1 MGKGSK
7 PSKPE
12 PIPPTATEIELAR
25 ISAEKWNDFTQRYMP
40 VEGVLRDRVNAL
52 DSDSAYNRAMA
63 IAANNAST
71 QLGGASMAAA
81 QQMAGGGSP
90 LAMLSAYTGANDMVA
105 KGMAGQYMNQR
116 GNFLNQGKALMEM
129 GSGISGQGM
138 GAFKSV
144 ASYDTS
150 EANRAYADKVGRNL
164 ADSSQRL
171 ASINAVGNLTSSFFR
186 LNAGNLMSSPT
197 STTTMAESPWSSD
210 FSTAF
215 KYDTNPYSQQSHTLA
230 AQDRSFY

>member
-7 PSKPE
+7 PSKPA
-12 PIPPTATEIELAR
+12 PIEPTATEIAQAR

-52 DSDSAYNRAMA
+52 DSDSSYNRAMA

-71 QLGGASMAAA
+71 QLGGAAMAGAR
-81 QQMAGGGSP
+81 QMAGGGSP
-90 LAMLSAYTGANDMVA
+90 LAMLSAYTGANEMA
-105 KGMAGQYMNQR
+105 ARGMAGQYMNQR

-150 EANRAYADKVGRNL
+150 EANRAYADKVGKNL

-171 ASINAVGNLTSSFFR
+171 ATLNAVGNLAMSAGRS
-186 LNAGNLMSSPT
+186 AGNLMSSPT

-215 KYDTNPYSQQSHTLA
+215 KYNTNPYSQQSHILA

>member
-12 PIPPTATEIELAR
+12 PLPPTATEIALAR

-52 DSDSAYNRAMA
+52 DSDSAYKRAMA

-150 EANRAYADKVGRNL
+150 EANRAYADKVGKNL

-171 ASINAVGNLTSSFFR
+171 ATLNAVGNLAMSAGRS
-186 LNAGNLMSSPT
+186 AGNLMSSPT

-215 KYDTNPYSQQSHTLA
+215 KYNTNPYSQQSHILA

>member
-7 PSKPE
+7 PSKPA
-12 PIPPTATEIELAR
+12 PIEPTATEIAQAR

-52 DSDSAYNRAMA
+52 DSDSAYKRAMA

-150 EANRAYADKVGRNL
+150 EANRAYADKVGKNL
-164 ADSSQRL
+164 ADASQRL
-171 ASINAVGNLTSSFFR
+171 ATLNSIGNLAITFGRS
-186 LNAGNLMSSPT
+186 AGNLLSSPSSTPWTDLKSGVSNGYT
-197 STTTMAESPWSSD
+197 SPDMVRYAD
-210 FSTAF
+210 
-215 KYDTNPYSQQSHTLA
+215 QQNFG
-230 AQDRSFY
+230 SFAR

>member
-7 PSKPE
+7 PSAPA
-12 PIPPTATEIELAR
+12 PIEPTATEIAQAR

-52 DSDSAYNRAMA
+52 DSDSAYKRAMA

-150 EANRAYADKVGRNL
+150 EANRAYADKVGKNL

-171 ASINAVGNLTSSFFR
+171 ATLNAIGNLAMSAGRS
-186 LNAGNLMSSPT
+186 AGNLMSSPT
-197 STTTMAESPWSSD
+197 STTTMSDSPWSSD

-215 KYDTNPYSQQSHTLA
+215 KYDTNPYSQQNHILA
-230 AQDRSFY
+230 SQDRSFYR